1 MVVGPS
7 HGRYAPKPV
16 MPPPLTIPSQQ
27 PIAYTTAN
35 RLKIGLLEDQIGFP
49 LNTCMV
55 TLCMCRVGN
64 EPRQIPSDTPAQ
76 SGDVAQHA
84 QAALQ
89 AGTYHSG
96 LCPSAADDASPHTRA
111 RVLHPNHE
119 CTCR

>member
-16 MPPPLTIPSQQ
+16 MPPPLIIPSQQ
-27 PIAYTTAN
+27 PIAYTTAK
-35 RLKIGLLEDQIGFP
+35 RLKIGLLEEQIGFP

-64 EPRQIPSDTPAQ
+64 QIPPYTPAQ
-76 SGDVAQHA
+76 SGDAAQHA

-89 AGTYHSG
+89 AGTYPSG
-96 LCPSAADDASPHTRA
+96 LCPSSAADDASPHTRA
-111 RVLHPNHE
+111 RGSVPSE
-119 CTCR
+119 SS